1 MITRRA
7 LLVGAGAA
15 LLAPGCSNPSGEP
28 GVVRIGLLAN
38 LTHAPV
44 LAGLA
49 SGRIAKAL
57 APLRVESR
65 TFRAGPRVMEALA
78 GSAIDLGVS
87 GPAPLVIALAH
98 GGRGR
103 DAMRV
108 VTGCASGGASLVLAP
123 DSNVSVPAD
132 LHGKALAVTQ
142 LGSTQD
148 VSLRKYLR
156 AHGLEATTR
165 GGDVTMHALA
175 ASDIRTQMLKRRL
188 DGAWLPE
195 PWATRLVRELGA
207 VRFVDERDLWPG
219 GRFASALVVA
229 RGAFARA
236 RPADSARLA
245 AAIEDEVER
254 ARREPAAARRES
266 YDAIQA
272 LTTNAGQRAWF
283 DEAWGEVEF
292 TSDPLASAVE
302 AFAVDAA
309 SLGVMPKVECGPLFA
324 RA

>member
-1 MITRRA
+1 VITRRS
-7 LLVGAGAA
+7 LLLGSGAA
-15 LLAPGCSNPSGEP
+15 LLAAGCSDPAGEA
-28 GVVRIGLLAN
+28 GVVRIALLAN

-49 SGRIAKAL
+49 SGRIANAL
-57 APLRVESR
+57 APVRVESR

-78 GSAIDLGVS
+78 GCAIDFGVS
-87 GPAPLVIALAH
+87 GPAPLVIALART
-98 GGRGR
+98 GQTR

-123 DSNVSVPAD
+123 ESNVSVPAD
-132 LHGKALAVTQ
+132 LRGKALAVTQ

-207 VRFVDERDLWPG
+207 IRFVDERELWPG

-236 RPADSARLA
+236 RPQDSARLG

-254 ARREPAAARRES
+254 ARREPAAARRET

-272 LTTNAGQRAWF
+272 LTRDAGPREWF

-292 TSDPLASAVE
+292 TSDPLAAAVE
-302 AFAVDAA
+302 TFAADAA
-309 SLGVMPKVECGPLFA
+309 SLGVMPKVDCGPLFA
-324 RA
+324 GA